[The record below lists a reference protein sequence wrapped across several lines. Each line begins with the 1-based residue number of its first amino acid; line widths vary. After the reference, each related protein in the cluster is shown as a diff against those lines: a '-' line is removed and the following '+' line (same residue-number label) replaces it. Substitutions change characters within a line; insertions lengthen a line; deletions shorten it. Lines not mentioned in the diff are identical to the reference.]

1 MKKNIINGLL
11 MLATGVFA
19 VSCADYN
26 VTDDFTAEPD
36 PTITEPY
43 KDLAPVKSYIDRSK
57 NPNMSLG
64 VTLKVTDY
72 NKQALAH
79 AAAMTNFDNLAFGTS
94 LMSGKI
100 VNAKGVMN
108 FLDMKDLLDHVEE
121 IGGDVFGSPIVANA
135 NQADEWLNT
144 LTAPI
149 EIAVD
154 PIQDKYV
161 DYTTM
166 ETFTGT
172 AKKGKPSIVKNF
184 DGTDNAL
191 KLPKRSKVY
200 IVEDFDIDL
209 LGTYTVTFYAKVDK
223 DETVVCTFSDNKI
236 QEGKGDKLY
245 ELKKGKWVKV
255 VVEATPAEGATAGYL
270 MVEGNLNS
278 DVYIKNVSVVHTPDN
293 HRPQTAQE
301 LNDTLNYALNAWCD
315 GLMKINAG
323 RIKSFDLIDEALDT
337 KAELENGMLDLKH
350 STEKIFWQ
358 DVFGSENYAKAVSDA
373 AIKAFTNRN
382 GDPAQLK
389 FFISETGLADQKRFE
404 SLKYWIGVWDA
415 KGAKIDGINAKLNLS
430 YSEDAATQAETVAAF
445 DKLLENLVSTGK
457 LIRLSN
463 FDITYKDADQK
474 RFESLKYW
482 IGVWDAKGA
491 KIDGINAK
499 LNLSYSE
506 DAATQAETVA
516 AFDKLLENLVSTG
529 KLIRLSNFDITYK
542 DATGANVSAK
552 DITEEQRQKLA
563 DFYAY
568 VIKSYMSKIPS
579 DKQAGLCK
587 GNMVDTSDPVGL
599 WSVDSNSKDWVRT
612 ATYKAFCD
620 ALSGN

>member
-278 DVYIKNVSVVHTPDN
+278 EVYIKNVSVVHTPDN

-463 FDITYKDADQK
+463 FDITYKDA
-474 RFESLKYW
+474 
-482 IGVWDAKGA
+482 
-491 KIDGINAK
+491 
-499 LNLSYSE
+499 
-506 DAATQAETVA
+506 
-516 AFDKLLENLVSTG
+516 
-529 KLIRLSNFDITYK
+529 
-542 DATGANVSAK
+542 TGANVSAK

>member
-79 AAAMTNFDNLAFGTS
+79 AAAMTKFDNLAFGTS

-172 AKKGKPSIVKNF
+172 AKRGKPSIVKNY

-463 FDITYKDADQK
+463 FDITYKDA
-474 RFESLKYW
+474 
-482 IGVWDAKGA
+482 
-491 KIDGINAK
+491 
-499 LNLSYSE
+499 
-506 DAATQAETVA
+506 
-516 AFDKLLENLVSTG
+516 
-529 KLIRLSNFDITYK
+529 
-542 DATGANVSAK
+542 TGANVSAK

-563 DFYAY
+563 DFNAY

>member
-172 AKKGKPSIVKNF
+172 AKRGKPSIVKNF

-463 FDITYKDADQK
+463 FDITYKDA
-474 RFESLKYW
+474 
-482 IGVWDAKGA
+482 
-491 KIDGINAK
+491 
-499 LNLSYSE
+499 
-506 DAATQAETVA
+506 
-516 AFDKLLENLVSTG
+516 
-529 KLIRLSNFDITYK
+529 
-542 DATGANVSAK
+542 TGANVSAK

-568 VIKSYMSKIPS
+568 VIKSYMSKILS

>member
-1 MKKNIINGLL
+1 MIMKKNIINGLL

-172 AKKGKPSIVKNF
+172 AMRGKPSIVKNY

-373 AIKAFTNRN
+373 AIKAFTNRE

-463 FDITYKDADQK
+463 FDITYKDA
-474 RFESLKYW
+474 
-482 IGVWDAKGA
+482 
-491 KIDGINAK
+491 
-499 LNLSYSE
+499 
-506 DAATQAETVA
+506 
-516 AFDKLLENLVSTG
+516 
-529 KLIRLSNFDITYK
+529 
-542 DATGANVSAK
+542 TGANVSAK
-552 DITEEQRQKLA
+552 DITGEQRQKLA
-563 DFYAY
+563 DFNAY